1 MKVYPIYTI
10 LAIFLFS
17 GCLKEEKI
25 DTLVRVRI
33 EMPEE
38 FRDIT
43 LEGINVKLFNA
54 ASGLTYNAPCSA
66 DGIAEFYMEYGFYE
80 GVVQHRQS
88 DGNTIH
94 IFNGRLGNIVVS
106 AASDAADIY
115 RISLTHAEQQKLI
128 IKEIYYSGCKTG
140 DNKNYNKDNYMSIY
154 NNSDETAYL
163 DSICIGFVQ
172 PMTSASKTN
181 FLKEDGTLMDLLPVS
196 MMAWQFPGTGK
207 DYPLQPGE
215 EVTIAINAID
225 HHERHPQ
232 SVDLSR
238 VNFAFWN
245 VNLSQQEPPAPGVV
259 PMTQI
264 WKGSGTG
271 YTFVVSGPAFI
282 MFRIEG
288 NASEYASDQKNLM
301 QDPVTHR
308 GLWNL
313 MIPKEWV
320 IDGIECVMSA
330 AKANKRLTDNVDAGF
345 CYVPAQ
351 YQGMSVHRKV
361 EGVVDGRTVYMD
373 TNNSSEDIEVVRAKL
388 WGN

>member
-1 MKVYPIYTI
+1 MKIYPIYI
-10 LAIFLFS
+10 LLAMFLFT

-25 DTLVRVRI
+25 DTLVRVQVD
-33 EMPEE
+33 MPEE
-38 FRDIT
+38 YRNISM
-43 LEGINVKLFNA
+43 EGINVKLFNA
-54 ASGLTYNAPCSA
+54 ASGLAYNAPCDA
-66 DGIAEFYMEYGFYE
+66 NGMAEFYLEYGFYE
-80 GVVQHRQS
+80 GVVQHRED

-94 IFNGRLGNIVVS
+94 IFNGRLGNIVVN
-106 AASDAADIY
+106 AASDVANVYQIP
-115 RISLTHAEQQKLI
+115 LTHAEQQKLI
-128 IKEIYYSGCKTG
+128 IKEVYYSGCKTE
-140 DNKNYNKDNYMSIY
+140 DNKNYVKDNYMSVY
-154 NNSDETAYL
+154 NNSDEVAYL

-172 PMTSASKTN
+172 PMTSAQKTN
-181 FLKEDGTLMDLLPVS
+181 FVKEDGTLMDILPVS

-225 HHERHPQ
+225 HYSRHPQ
-232 SVDLSR
+232 SVDLSH

-245 VNLSQQEPPAPGVV
+245 VNLSQQEPPAPGVT

-264 WKGSGTG
+264 WKGSGSG
-271 YTFVVSGPAFI
+271 YTFVVSGPAMI

-288 NASEYASDQKNLM
+288 NATEYASNQENLM

-345 CYVPAQ
+345 CYIPTQ
-351 YQGMSVHRKV
+351 YQGLSVQRKV
-361 EGVVDGRTVYMD
+361 EAVVDGRTVYMD
-373 TNNSSEDIEVVRAKL
+373 TNNSSEDIEVIRATL
-388 WGN
+388 WEN

>member
-1 MKVYPIYTI
+1 MKIYIYT
-10 LAIFLFS
+10 LLTVFLFS

-25 DTLVRVRI
+25 NTLVRVRV
-33 EMPEE
+33 EMPED
-38 FRDIT
+38 FQDIA

-54 ASGLTYNAPCSA
+54 ASGLSYNASCNA
-66 DGIAEFYMEYGFYE
+66 EGIAEFSIEYGFYE
-80 GVVQHRQS
+80 GVVQHRES
-88 DGNTIH
+88 DGNAIH
-94 IFNGRLGNIVVS
+94 ILNGRLGNIVVS
-106 AASDAADIY
+106 AASDVTTMY
-115 RISLTHAEQQKLI
+115 RIPLSHAQLQKLI
-128 IKEIYYSGCKTG
+128 IKEIYYSGCKTA
-140 DNKNYNKDNYMSIY
+140 DNKNYVRDSYLSVY

-163 DSICIGFVQ
+163 DSVCIGFVQ

-207 DYPLQPGE
+207 DYPLEPGE
-215 EVTIAINAID
+215 EAVIAINAVN

-232 SVDLSR
+232 SVDLSG
-238 VNFAFWN
+238 VKFAFWN
-245 VNLSQQEPPAPGVV
+245 VNLSQQEPPAQGVV

-282 MFRIEG
+282 MFKIEG
-288 NASEYASDQKNLM
+288 NAADYVADAKNLM

-330 AKANKRLTDNVDAGF
+330 AKAYKRLTDNVDAGF
-345 CYVPAQ
+345 CYVPKQ

-361 EGVVDGRTVYMD
+361 ESVVDGRTVYMD
-373 TNNSSEDIEVVRAKL
+373 TNNSSEDMEVVRTTL
-388 WGN
+388 WEK